1 LVALKANE
9 CERYSNVDLTL
20 KLALPTKN
28 SDNLENDSKFATPL
42 PSYLS
47 SILSSDLG
55 GTAKDELPSM
65 VVMGCTNCHKYLM
78 VIKTDPK
85 CPICKNHVLV
95 VAKFRGNPAKR
106 IRKIAKLR
114 GNPAKRIRKSQ
125 I

>member
-1 LVALKANE
+1 
-9 CERYSNVDLTL
+9 
-20 KLALPTKN
+20 
-28 SDNLENDSKFATPL
+28 
-42 PSYLS
+42 
-47 SILSSDLG
+47 
-55 GTAKDELPSM
+55 
-65 VVMGCTNCHKYLM
+65 M

-85 CPICKNHVLV
+85 CPICKNHVPV